1 MVPLAQNHT
10 YWEHKFFDNTSETLG
25 HIWPLPPPSLLLN
38 TSRRNRKWM
47 EGCGGGNHEAN
58 LWRWNPWECGHTQ
71 LWCIKQS
78 NKYYFSYFT
87 KFFCK
92 LSKAGTI
99 LYDSCPFKNKI
110 SKFLRASGYYGL
122 KHFVL
127 LERGRF
133 AVNTTLI
140 NCWKS

>member
-10 YWEHKFFDNTSETLG
+10 YWEHKFLTIRRKLSGISDPS
-25 HIWPLPPPSLLLN
+25 PSLLLH

-99 LYDSCPFKNKI
+99 LYDSYSFKNKI
-110 SKFLRASGYYGL
+110 SKFLKANRSSGFYGL
-122 KHFVL
+122 KHFFFFIGKGKIYSKTQT
-127 LERGRF
+127 R
-133 AVNTTLI
+133 
-140 NCWKS
+140 